1 MKKII
6 ISILLATILC
16 SCEDDK
22 RVPQETE
29 KNDSRTV
36 LDKSVAT
43 SKELFKDVEKGA
55 NEISKEISNIPVKK
69 MWNESADAVA
79 EGAEEVGEGI
89 KKAGEEVGS
98 FFKGL
103 KKKISE

>member
-16 SCEDDK
+16 SCEGNK
-22 RVPQETE
+22 SSSQETE
-29 KNDSRTV
+29 KTDSRTA
-36 LDKSVAT
+36 LDNSIAT
-43 SKELFKDVEKGA
+43 SKEIYKDVEKSA
-55 NEISKEISNIPVKK
+55 NEISKEISNIQVKK
-69 MWNESADAVA
+69 MWNESTNAIA

-89 KKAGEEVGS
+89 KKAGNEVGS
-98 FFKGL
+98 FFKDL